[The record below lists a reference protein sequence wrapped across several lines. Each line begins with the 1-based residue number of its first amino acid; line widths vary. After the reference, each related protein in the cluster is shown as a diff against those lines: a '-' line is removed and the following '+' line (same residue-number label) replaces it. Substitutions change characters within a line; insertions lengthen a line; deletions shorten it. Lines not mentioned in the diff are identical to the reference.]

1 MKLFAQTQLLEDV
14 QGKGLCVG
22 CGACV
27 DLCPYFTT
35 YRGKTAML
43 FPCDRET
50 GRCFA
55 YCPKAEVDYDAVYQ
69 FRTGRPFQGTPI
81 GPHIEVFKARAG
93 EKQTECSFQCGGTV
107 TALISCALDNKII
120 NGAVLTG
127 SDERMPK
134 PMLVRTADQ
143 AQQCAGSKYSASP
156 TLAVMN
162 KEAKRGVRK
171 MGIVAT
177 PCQATAIAQM
187 KMNPTD
193 KEDFEDP
200 VSLVIGLFCTW
211 ALDARKLEALLEE
224 KGIQG
229 TIIKADVPPPPA
241 EVFVVETDQ
250 GVTEIPLSEVRKII
264 PEGCSICPDMTS
276 ELADIS
282 VGQVEGET
290 GYNTLIVRTEKGA
303 ELVKMARSQGYLVT
317 ENLDGDKVH
326 NLAQASGNKKKRAL
340 AQAQEKGLLNTPD
353 DAGRAAMRMSQDAL
367 NKIQP

>member
-1 MKLFAQTQLLEDV
+1 MKLYAQTQLLEDV

-55 YCPKAEVDYDAVYQ
+55 YCPKAEVDYDEVYKS
-69 FRTGRPFQGTPI
+69 RTGRPFEGTPI
-81 GPHIEVFKARAG
+81 GPHKETFKAKAG
-93 EKQTECSFQCGGTV
+93 EKTTECTFQCGGTV
-107 TALISCALDNKII
+107 TALISCALDNNLIA
-120 NGAVLTG
+120 GAVLTG
-127 SDERMPK
+127 SDGRMPK
-134 PMLVRTADQ
+134 PQLVRTSEQ
-143 AQQCAGSKYSASP
+143 ARQYAGSKYSASP

-162 KEAKRGVRK
+162 QEAKRGVRN
-171 MGIVAT
+171 MGVVAT
-177 PCQATAIAQM
+177 PCQAMAIAQM

-193 KEDFEDP
+193 KKDFEDP
-200 VSLVIGLFCTW
+200 ISLVIGLFCTW
-211 ALDARKLEALLEE
+211 ALDARKLEALLAE
-224 KGIQG
+224 KGIEG

-250 GVTEIPLSEVRKII
+250 GVTEIPLSEVREII

-290 GYNTLIVRTEKGA
+290 GYNTLIIRTEKGA
-303 ELVKMARSQGYLVT
+303 ELVKMAVSQGYLDV

-326 NLAQASGNKKKRAL
+326 NLATASANKKKRAL
-340 AQAQEKGLLNTPD
+340 AKAKDMGILNTPD
-353 DAGRAAMRMSQDAL
+353 EEGRAAMRVSQDAL